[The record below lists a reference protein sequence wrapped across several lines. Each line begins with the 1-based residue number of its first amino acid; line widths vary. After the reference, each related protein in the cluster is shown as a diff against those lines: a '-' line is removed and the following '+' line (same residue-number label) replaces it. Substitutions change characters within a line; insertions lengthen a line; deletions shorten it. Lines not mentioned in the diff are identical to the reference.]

1 MPSTCIR
8 LEYSKKFQLASFEF
22 NSQGIW
28 YKLYVVYWVKV
39 YRTYQNYTRVK
50 PVEDKQ
56 GQADPWDD
64 PPGQESVEVEL
75 QGLGDQVVG
84 HEGVQ
89 NPEGDVGKQ

>member
-1 MPSTCIR
+1 M
-8 LEYSKKFQLASFEF
+8 
-22 NSQGIW
+22 
-28 YKLYVVYWVKV
+28 
-39 YRTYQNYTRVK
+39 K
-50 PVEDKQ
+50 PVEDEQ

-64 PPGQESVEVEL
+64 PPGQESIEVEL